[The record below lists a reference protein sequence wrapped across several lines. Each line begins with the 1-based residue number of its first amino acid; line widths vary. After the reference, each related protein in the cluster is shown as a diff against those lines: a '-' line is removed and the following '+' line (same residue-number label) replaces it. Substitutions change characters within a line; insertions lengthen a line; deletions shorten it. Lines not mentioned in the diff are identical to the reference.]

1 MSKSAINIRNILRL
15 EGALVTAVAVHFYA
29 QSGASWW
36 LFALLVLVPDI
47 SMVGYLKDRELGSK
61 CYNAGHT
68 YLGPA
73 VLWAVLELMNTGLA
87 GPLAL
92 IWIVHIG
99 ADRLLGYG
107 LKHPGSF
114 KQTHLSA

>member
-1 MSKSAINIRNILRL
+1 MSESAISIRNFLRL
-15 EGALVTAVAVHFYA
+15 EGALVAAVAAYFYA
-29 QSGASWW
+29 QSDASWW
-36 LFALLVLVPDI
+36 LFALLVMAPDI
-47 SMVGYLKDRELGSK
+47 SMVGYVKDRELGAK

-68 YLGPA
+68 YIAPA
-73 VLWAVLELMNTGLA
+73 ILWLVLSTLNVELA

-107 LKHPGSF
+107 LKYPGSF